1 MEVRNVKFYNHYSK
15 EDIEF
20 EIELL
25 KDLIASFERTIKK
38 FKKLPA
44 TRKRNLYVKELESR
58 IDYRKDKIEVLEIQK
73 EILETR

>member
-1 MEVRNVKFYNHYSK
+1 MEVKNVELYNHYSK

-44 TRKRNLYVKELESR
+44 TRKRKLYVKELESR

>member
-1 MEVRNVKFYNHYSK
+1 MKFYNHYSK

-44 TRKRNLYVKELESR
+44 TRKRKLYVKELESR